1 MTNRDTM
8 KIIFTKIEFRGKI
21 LKAVEATGLLMMT
34 NFQMV
39 GLQVFITDTKDLTIM
54 SIDSSGH
61 TTHIEVHTRCKS
73 LMVIKIGSGMVTG
86 KEIITRIT
94 IPSMIEVTIIPAT
107 TRKIMITRTIVAIEK
122 GKSTSVNNRNILEKI
137 VALVL
142 HATTKLKI
150 SLNCAKM
157 STKTQRQINKNKM
170 RLKS

>member
-1 MTNRDTM
+1 M

-39 GLQVFITDTKDLTIM
+39 GLQAFITDTKDLTIM

-61 TTHIEVHTRCKS
+61 TIHIEVHTRCKS
-73 LMVIKIGSGMVTG
+73 LMVIKIGSGMVIG

-94 IPSMIEVTIIPAT
+94 IPSMIEVTIIQAT
-107 TRKIMITRTIVAIEK
+107 TKKIMITRTTIAIEK